1 MDRTQSFEAEAL
13 PHLDAVYR
21 FALRLSGNPAAAEDL
36 VQDTYLRAYRAW
48 EQYTPGT
55 RAKSWLFTICRNAY
69 LRQRERDTRRTELV
83 DRAAR
88 EDPGLNDSPAREAPI
103 FTGGHDYDP
112 EGDFFRDIIDDTIL
126 DAIDRLPPD
135 FREAIVLSDLQG
147 LPYQEVAE
155 ILNVPLGTV
164 KSRLFRGRRMLQ
176 KKLYD
181 YAVEF
186 GYLKPNATPADAEL
200 DV

>member
-69 LRQRERDTRRTELV
+69 LRQRERDTRRSQLV
-83 DRAAR
+83 ERAAR
-88 EDPGLNDSPAREAPI
+88 EDPGLNASPAREAPI

-112 EGDFFRDIIDDTIL
+112 EGDFFREIIDDTIM

-155 ILNVPLGTV
+155 ILDVPLGTV

-186 GYLKPNATPADAEL
+186 GYVKPNAAPADAEL